1 MTKIAELPNKE
12 NQNKLLWQT
21 LMKLAR
27 ELQPHFQDRLVVYNS
42 AAEPSFEM
50 LFQETH
56 YYISAGKRSNKI
68 VAVLPG
74 FPGPKGFFGRKQ
86 TDERKIIAY
95 HNVANEVLPV
105 VRKTLSEY
113 GDAVH
118 ATEIVLQK
126 SS

>member
-1 MTKIAELPNKE
+1 MTRMVELPNE
-12 NQNKLLWQT
+12 ETQNKLLWQA
-21 LMKLAR
+21 LMKLAQ
-27 ELQPHFQDRLVVYNS
+27 ELQPHFRDKLMVYNS

-68 VAVLPG
+68 VAILPG
-74 FPGPKGFFGRKQ
+74 FPGPKGFFGRRQ

-95 HNVANEVLPV
+95 YNVTEGVLSI
-105 VRKTLSEY
+105 VRKVLSEY
-113 GDAVH
+113 GNAVH

-126 SS
+126 SG

>member
-1 MTKIAELPNKE
+1 MVKMVELPNE
-12 NQNKLLWQT
+12 ETQNRLLWQALVKLT
-21 LMKLAR
+21 QALQTHFKDKLA
-27 ELQPHFQDRLVVYNS
+27 VYNS

-74 FPGPKGFFGRKQ
+74 FPGPKGFFGRKH
-86 TDERKIIAY
+86 TDERKVVAY
-95 HNVANEVLPV
+95 NNVAEGVLPI
-105 VRKTLSEY
+105 VRKALSEY

-118 ATEIVLQK
+118 ATEVVLQK